1 MSNYEEERRELRR
14 KVELY
19 SSLKALQTNV
29 NFQRLIM
36 NGFMREEV
44 INLNRTANREVSQEA
59 KQARSTQ
66 AQAAFV
72 LEDYLSRVNNEG
84 EDARDKMP
92 ELDRLIAETQE
103 ENSHED

>member
-1 MSNYEEERRELRR
+1 MSELEEERRELRR
-14 KVELY
+14 KVELFHAL
-19 SSLKALQTNV
+19 SALKTNL

-44 INLNRTANREVSQEA
+44 INLTRMASKEMTAEA
-59 KQARSTQ
+59 KIARGQQ

-72 LEDYLSRVNNEG
+72 LEDFLSRVHNEG

-92 ELDRLIAETQE
+92 ALDQLIDQEAQEQET
-103 ENSHED
+103 